1 MIPIT
6 LQPEPAGFDAAVRQP
21 GIAWLTANGIAF
33 AGRVP
38 ANTEI
43 PAHWRNCLDD
53 LHSAYSGVC
62 AYLCIFVSRTTG
74 GASVDHFVAKS
85 ALAGD
90 AYEWSNF
97 RLACSRLN
105 SRKREYA
112 DVMDPIGLAHETFH
126 LNLLDFSIAPN
137 PALVPAEKQLA
148 EKTVKRLGL
157 DTAWARY
164 ERSDLYNE
172 YLAGHID
179 ADFLRRR
186 SPFVWY
192 EANRQGLL

>member
-1 MIPIT
+1 MIPID
-6 LQPEPAGFDAAVRQP
+6 LQTEPTSFNGDVRQP
-21 GIAWLTANGIAF
+21 GVKWLNDNGIALT
-33 AGRVP
+33 GRVP
-38 ANTEI
+38 AKTVI
-43 PAHWRNCLDD
+43 PPHWRKCLDD

-62 AYLCIFVSRTTG
+62 AYLCVFVSRTTG

-90 AYEWSNF
+90 AYEWSNY

-105 SRKREYA
+105 SRKREYS
-112 DVMDPIGLAHETFH
+112 DVLDPIGLTAETFH
-126 LNLLDFSIAPN
+126 LNLLNFSIAPN
-137 PALVPAEKQLA
+137 PTLSPTEMQLA
-148 EKTVKRLGL
+148 KRTAKRLGL
-157 DTAWARY
+157 DTPWARA
-164 ERSDLYNE
+164 ERGDLYNE

-179 ADFLRRR
+179 ADFLQRR